1 MENMIE
7 LYKVTDKPI
16 TSWTSKKTGEPAKP
30 TMIDRVAYT
39 SMRGQFISLDD
50 FVTKVGEL
58 KIELYKADSK
68 AEHPDTTAGIVGNWF
83 VNNDCL
89 IPHGVISQEAYD
101 GLRKVAENLTDIGF
115 VL

>member
-1 MENMIE
+1 MNDLIE
-7 LYKVTDKPI
+7 IFKVTTDPI

-30 TMIDRVAYT
+30 TVIDRVAYT
-39 SMRGQFISLDD
+39 SMRGQFISLND

-68 AEHPDTTAGIVGNWF
+68 AEHPDTTAGIVGSWF

-89 IPHGVISQEAYD
+89 IPVGNVTQEAYD
-101 GLRKVAENLTDIGF
+101 KLKMVA
-115 VL
+115 